1 DTPEAARTGSASPGR
16 DALGKTEGAAAPG
29 RAGEPEGSPGP
40 GGSPARAEGSDAEQ
54 DIGAGQGVGVGNRP
68 SDEAPGERGE
78 EEPASRRG
86 VFGRALRR
94 TPGAVWEHDL
104 MDWAAALT
112 YYAVLAIFPMLLV
125 TVSVV
130 GLTGRDAVPEL
141 VEQLGAVV
149 PDVSRA
155 LLEESLRDM
164 ADQRSAVWFLVVFG
178 TVGSLWS
185 ATGYLGV
192 FRRALH
198 TMYGVRDTRPVWRT
212 MPRIV
217 LTALMLL
224 GLLVSNALVLLLTGG
239 LARFTGH
246 LLGMDGAALTAWN
259 ILKWPLLLCLGAV
272 LVLVVFRTGPRPTR
286 ATRRNAPGGA
296 LAVVLWL
303 TASAGF
309 ALYASHAPTYNRLY
323 GSLAGIVVFLVW
335 LWVTNLALLAGAQF
349 NAEVA
354 RVRRVSPVAP
364 GVEWAPGEP
373 VMAPAPQD
381 DTGPGRARR

>member
-1 DTPEAARTGSASPGR
+1 MAVPGKPSGTPDPSGVTGRGEEAGRRGGIGSGTRPSAGN
-16 DALGKTEGAAAPG
+16 AGGAESE
-29 RAGEPEGSPGP
+29 AGEEVGDGEEP
-40 GGSPARAEGSDAEQ
+40 GGSD
-54 DIGAGQGVGVGNRP
+54 
-68 SDEAPGERGE
+68 
-78 EEPASRRG
+78 SRRA

-141 VEQLGAVV
+141 VDQLGAVV
-149 PDVSRA
+149 PEASRA
-155 LLEESLRDM
+155 LLEQSLRDM
-164 ADQRSAVWFLVVFG
+164 ADQRSAVWLLVVFG

-224 GLLVSNALVLLLTGG
+224 VLLVSSALVLLLTGG

-246 LLGMDGAALTAWN
+246 LLGMDGAAITAWN

-286 ATRRNAPGGA
+286 AARRNAPGGA

-303 TASAGF
+303 TASVGF

-354 RVRRVSPVAP
+354 SVRRVSPVAP
-364 GVEWAPGEP
+364 GVERVSGEP
-373 VMAPAPQD
+373 LPAPARGEG
-381 DTGPGRARR
+381 TGTGRADP